1 MKKLFL
7 SFLCLLLA
15 AMLNGCGNEE
25 IAAENSPLVK
35 TKTISLG
42 AGVSEGNYPG
52 AVKGRY
58 ETPMSFQVGGRILQR
73 FVQAGDRVHAGDV
86 LMTIDSRDV
95 VQQATQ
101 GEAQVAA
108 AKAQLSLARS
118 NLNRYKALYE
128 QEAVS
133 ASVLEQYQTSCD
145 AAEAA
150 YNQAVAIAKQGKN
163 AVGYSK
169 LIAATDGVISS
180 VTAEVG
186 QVVAAGQ
193 QVISL
198 VQSDELEVEVNLPE
212 NRIGDASL
220 GQKVDVSFWSLN
232 NQTVTGIIREISP
245 MADTVARTY
254 RIRIALP
261 QPPKGLMLGMT
272 ASAKIIGSS
281 TSDKQLPAT
290 NAGDFVVLPMA
301 AIYQT
306 GDQPC
311 VWVVDANAMTLS
323 LKAVQVEDFDKNQL
337 KVRGLDNGD
346 IVVTAGVHKLHEG
359 AKVRLAEDDNDNGT
373 DSGKSM

>member
-7 SFLCLLLA
+7 SFLCMLLA

-25 IAAENSPLVK
+25 IATENSPLVK

-193 QVISL
+193 QIISL

-281 TSDKQLPAT
+281 TSDKQLPAA

-323 LKAVQVEDFDKNQL
+323 LKAVQIEDFDKNQL
-337 KVRGLDNGD
+337 KVRGLSNGD

-359 AKVRLAEDDNDNGT
+359 VKVRLAASNDEKDNG
-373 DSGKSM
+373 